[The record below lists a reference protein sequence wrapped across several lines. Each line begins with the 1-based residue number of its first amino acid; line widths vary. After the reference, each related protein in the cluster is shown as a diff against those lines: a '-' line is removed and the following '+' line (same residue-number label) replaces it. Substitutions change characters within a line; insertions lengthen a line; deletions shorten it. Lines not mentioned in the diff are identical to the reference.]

1 MASVEG
7 DAYLSELLQSKAEK
21 EKDKEVVDKPPH
33 YLKYKIEP
41 ITFVMTNQLPF
52 AEGNVIKYIMRWR
65 DKNGIQDLKK
75 AKRYID
81 LIIELEETGNIDPKK
96 EWKE

>member
-1 MASVEG
+1 MASIEG
-7 DAYLSELLQSKAEK
+7 DTYLSELKSKAEK
-21 EKDKEVVDKPPH
+21 DKDKEVVDKPPH

-81 LIIELEETGNIDPKK
+81 LIIELEKTGNIDPKK

>member
-1 MASVEG
+1 MASIEG
-7 DAYLSELLQSKAEK
+7 DTYLSELKLKAEK
-21 EKDKEVVDKPPH
+21 DKDKEVVDKPPH

-41 ITFVMTNQLPF
+41 ITFVMINQLPF

>member
-1 MASVEG
+1 MT
-7 DAYLSELLQSKAEK
+7 LKSEIFANSLGRTIWDSGSRLKN
-21 EKDKEVVDKPPH
+21 
-33 YLKYKIEP
+33 LKYKIEP

>member
-1 MASVEG
+1 MASIEG
-7 DAYLSELLQSKAEK
+7 DTYLSKLKSNAEK
-21 EKDKEVVDKPPH
+21 EKVKEVVDKPPH

>member
-7 DAYLSELLQSKAEK
+7 DTYLSELQSKA

>member
-7 DAYLSELLQSKAEK
+7 DTYLSEFSN
-21 EKDKEVVDKPPH
+21 

>member
-1 MASVEG
+1 MASIEG
-7 DAYLSELLQSKAEK
+7 DTYLSGLKSKAEK
-21 EKDKEVVDKPPH
+21 DKDTEVVDKPPH

>member
-1 MASVEG
+1 
-7 DAYLSELLQSKAEK
+7 
-21 EKDKEVVDKPPH
+21 
-33 YLKYKIEP
+33 
-41 ITFVMTNQLPF
+41 MTNQLPF